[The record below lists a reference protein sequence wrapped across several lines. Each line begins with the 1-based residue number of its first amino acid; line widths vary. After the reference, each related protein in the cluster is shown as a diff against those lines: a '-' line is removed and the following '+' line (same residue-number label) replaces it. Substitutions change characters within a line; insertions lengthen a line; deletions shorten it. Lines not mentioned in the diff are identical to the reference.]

1 MVGTDCNNLI
11 LKSTSAYYFKSEGC
25 LTLANTVAVL
35 WCRLKSFLPLLLFWV
50 RTESSVHDLCF
61 WQFCCILLQ
70 SQIVSGTQIVF
81 SLAPVF
87 TRVTSGSKSIFFSEK
102 MHSRQSNFLLMFLHL
117 CPGHNNYF
125 FHYSILSTPQNCLQ
139 GISLILSKNI

>member
-25 LTLANTVAVL
+25 LTLANMVAVL
-35 WCRLKSFLPLLLFWV
+35 WCRLKPFLPLLLFWV

-87 TRVTSGSKSIFFSEK
+87 THVTSGSKSIFFSEK
-102 MHSRQSNFLLMFLHL
+102 MHSRQSNFPLTFLHL
-117 CPGHNNYF
+117 CPGHNNYQF
-125 FHYSILSTPQNCLQ
+125 SITPFCRHLKIALR
-139 GISLILSKNI
+139 GFL